1 MISVEEALDLVLE
14 SGFPLLETETL
25 YINQCLYRCLAN
37 DIQAPMDLPKFR
49 ESSMDG
55 FALCLHKSS
64 LYSIVD
70 EVKAGDSKNP
80 ILKQGECV
88 RIFTGAVVPDT
99 ANAVIMQEKTLR
111 KGNNLEVK
119 IAVKEGQSIRPVGSQ
134 VKKGSYPLQKGHVLN
149 APGLAFLQSLGI
161 SKVEVFRLP
170 KVSIILTGNE
180 LIAQNESLSRGKI
193 YESNSIL
200 LKSALYKQGI
210 EVQDTFFSEDN
221 LETTIESVNKA
232 LSNSDVIIISGGIS
246 VGDYDFVKEALK
258 RLDIKEIFYKVR
270 QKPGKPLFFGIK
282 EDKFIFALPGNPAS
296 TLTTFYVYV
305 LPLLLKLKGSKTKG
319 LVRLSVP
326 ISHDF
331 SSNEPRALFLKASV
345 ESNVVTILD
354 RQDSSMLV
362 SFSKANALVYIK
374 EQIKS
379 IRKGDLVETLILPYP
394 I

>member
-1 MISVEEALDLVLE
+1 M
-14 SGFPLLETETL
+14 
-25 YINQCLYRCLAN
+25 
-37 DIQAPMDLPKFR
+37 
-49 ESSMDG
+49 
-55 FALCLHKSS
+55 
-64 LYSIVD
+64 
-70 EVKAGDSKNP
+70 
-80 ILKQGECV
+80 
-88 RIFTGAVVPDT
+88 
-99 ANAVIMQEKTLR
+99 
-111 KGNNLEVK
+111 
-119 IAVKEGQSIRPVGSQ
+119 
-134 VKKGSYPLQKGHVLN
+134 
-149 APGLAFLQSLGI
+149 
-161 SKVEVFRLP
+161 
-170 KVSIILTGNE
+170 
-180 LIAQNESLSRGKI
+180 
-193 YESNSIL
+193 
-200 LKSALYKQGI
+200 
-210 EVQDTFFSEDN
+210 
-221 LETTIESVNKA
+221 ESVNKA

-362 SFSKANALVYIK
+362 SFSKANALVCIK

-379 IRKGDLVETLILPYP
+379 IRKGDLVETLILTNP